1 MAGALI
7 GSTCALLSYGVYYR
21 SPFWVGE
28 GMELS
33 ELGRPREVYGFK
45 EGGIRLEDEEEFVE
59 GEEQA

>member
-1 MAGALI
+1 
-7 GSTCALLSYGVYYR
+7 
-21 SPFWVGE
+21 
-28 GMELS
+28 MELS